1 MRGIAGF
8 KPRSFSRS
16 GSADLTLSVGNWRT
30 ADQECCAFAGIER
43 VRVFSLSL
51 DTTDVDAFSLWRQRT
66 PFIFLNTR
74 KSAEHARFDAAHE
87 LGHLVLHR
95 HGSPQG
101 REAEKEADTFA
112 SAFLMPRATLLTQVP
127 RLTG

>member
-1 MRGIAGF
+1 MGLKHG
-8 KPRSFSRS
+8 
-16 GSADLTLSVGNWRT
+16 LSCHARNCW
-30 ADQECCAFAGIER
+30 IEA
-43 VRVFSLSL
+43 VKLL
-51 DTTDVDAFSLWRQRT
+51 QKRQRR
-66 PFIFLNTR
+66 PYAICGELANCRSRMLCICWNRKGYVFFLCHWIQQMLMLFLYTR

-112 SAFLMPRATLLTQVP
+112 SAFLMP
-127 RLTG
+127 